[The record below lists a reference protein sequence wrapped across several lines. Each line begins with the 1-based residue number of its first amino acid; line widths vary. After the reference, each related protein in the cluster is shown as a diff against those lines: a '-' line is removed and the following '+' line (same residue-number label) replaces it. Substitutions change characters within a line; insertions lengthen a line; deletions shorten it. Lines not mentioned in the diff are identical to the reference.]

1 MIKKQTV
8 ISCKNLSK
16 SFSSTL
22 AVNNVSLE
30 LFEGETLGVLGSSGC
45 GKTTLLRLIA
55 GLETPD
61 KGEIQISNSIVQ
73 NSQIHI
79 PTHKRNLGMVFQ
91 DYALFPHM
99 TVKQNILFGH
109 QTENKTTTLN
119 HLLELTRLNGL
130 ADRFPNELSGGQQQR
145 VALART
151 LATTPELILMD
162 EPLSNLDASLRK
174 DVRNEINE
182 ILVSSKTAC
191 IFVTHDKEEAF
202 TISDRVAV
210 MDQGKIEQLDPPDK
224 IYFWPESKK
233 VAILGG
239 TCEFIPG
246 VIEQKIV
253 KTILGDLPLRKP
265 NGFEN
270 GTEVSVATRPTDFE
284 ITVSPNGRCIVVDK
298 KFTGDENMFSIQL
311 PTGEHLQ
318 CKHKIHTSLFSGLKV
333 NLTANPHTKFN
344 TFLP

>member
-1 MIKKQTV
+1 MIKKQSV
-8 ISCKNLSK
+8 LSCKNLSK
-16 SFSSTL
+16 SFNSTL
-22 AVNNVSLE
+22 AVNDVSLD

-61 KGEIQISNSIVQ
+61 QGEIKISNSIVQ
-73 NSQIHI
+73 NSQTHI

-109 QTENKTTTLN
+109 KSSNQTTTLN

-130 ADRFPNELSGGQQQR
+130 SERFPNELSGGQQQR

-151 LATTPELILMD
+151 LATTPDLILMD

-174 DVRNEINE
+174 NVRNEINE

-210 MDQGKIEQLDPPDK
+210 MDEGKIEQLDPPDK
-224 IYFWPESKK
+224 IYFWPETKN

-246 VIEQKIV
+246 IISNKIV
-253 KTILGDLPLRKP
+253 STVLGDLPLRKS
-265 NGFEN
+265 GEFTN
-270 GTEVSVATRPTDFE
+270 GTKVSVATRPTDFE
-284 ITVSPNGRCIVVDK
+284 ITVSPTGMCMVVDK
-298 KFTGDENMFSIQL
+298 KFTGDENIFSIQL
-311 PTGEHLQ
+311 PTNEILQ
-318 CKHKIHTSLFSGLKV
+318 CKHKIHTSLFAGLKV
-333 NLTANPHTKFN
+333 NLTANTHTKFN